1 MVFTEW
7 MLAVLYLIGGLNDL
21 FMDLV
26 FYCGPLR
33 KWIAQGRN
41 NPSVLPGELYDRPE
55 QAIAILIPAWD
66 ESAVIGAMLESTCT
80 RLDYVNYDIF
90 VGTYPNDEP
99 TQMEVARAAFD
110 RPRIHRVVC
119 PNDGPTSKADC
130 LNWIVE
136 AIKLKEQETGKR
148 YAIFTLQ
155 DAEDVVHPLTL
166 KVFNRFVP
174 EYDLIQVPVVPY
186 ERPLHKLTGGTYLDE
201 FAEVH
206 LKNLDA
212 RLAVGGMVPS
222 AGVGTAFGRAA
233 CDELAAQ
240 TNHVLF
246 PPVSLTEDYDFS
258 FRLFRNGRKSG
269 LAKVWVMN
277 TDNPANPYEELVAIR
292 EFFPAIFGDA
302 VRQKQRWM
310 LGITFQGWE
319 KLGWG
324 TTWRERYML
333 LRDRIGVLTSLLN
346 AVTLLIVMDVSEA
359 IVWATTHHRA
369 WNSDLGRFHLP
380 GALTGFIDVNIAL
393 LIYRI
398 IQRAVCVKEVAR
410 RRQML
415 MVPFRLIWGNVIDF
429 YCTLHAIRR
438 YVHSRVTGKPLK
450 WLKTAHEFPN
460 VEQLLR
466 THRPLGDLLLER
478 RLISPAQLSD
488 ALATQRWEGRGRRQL
503 GEILMSM
510 PAITAEQLNE
520 TLTVQARSKIRVQ
533 RAAEAELADQPIAA
547 RGESAEVKIAV
558 VPVAAVPVA
567 VEPMAAEVFELTPA
581 VTAELAEAEV
591 FEEAELPAPIP
602 APVVELDIPPRARP
616 VFAAASAPNA
626 SQQPLPADLDL
637 ASLQAGV
644 PAWLQ
649 VPAMQ
654 EETVAQ
660 PVPTFS
666 VQAPTRPVLVP
677 PRAVPATPVPAP
689 VAKGPAP
696 VIPISKPRPAANT
709 PVRRFSML
717 HDVASKWK
725 TPFPSKR
732 ILVAIGTRPEAIK
745 LAPLVLELQARIGD
759 QGGPEEVVVCATG
772 QHTDMVEEALATF
785 GVEVDLNLDVMSP
798 GQTLADVGAR
808 ILTRFSQIIAEF
820 RPDWVIVQGDTA
832 TTAMAGLAAFYAG
845 VRVAHVEAGLRTR
858 DLAQPFPEE
867 FNRRMVGIFANIHF
881 AATEWAKNNLLR
893 EGVHEEDIIV
903 TGNTGIDALHTNCGR
918 LGLDLGRQRT
928 AHRGP
933 VRVLVTAHRRENLE
947 DGIANICAAISNL
960 VTNNPGR
967 YVFLWPLHPN
977 PRVGEIARAML
988 WDHRDVLL
996 TGPAKYDELLGYLD
1010 QCDVVLTDSGGL
1022 QEEAPSFG
1030 KPVLIL
1036 REKTER
1042 PEGVRAGMA
1051 WLVGTDRERIEGAL
1065 EQLADQ
1071 IAERRTLRTPFNPY
1085 GDGFASIRI
1094 ADFFGGM
1101 QVKEFGAPVGRDEFG
1116 RKMPVPAGDFERLH
1130 SVS

>member
-7 MLAVLYLIGGLNDL
+7 LLAILYLIGGLNDL

-26 FYCGPLR
+26 YYCKPLR
-33 KWIAQGRN
+33 RWISQSRE
-41 NPSVLPGELYDRPE
+41 NPVAKPDELHGIPE
-55 QAIAILIPAWD
+55 QSIAILIPAWD

-80 RLDYVNYDIF
+80 RLDYSNYDIF
-90 VGTYPNDEP
+90 VGTYPNDEA

-110 RPRIHRVVC
+110 RPRVHKVVC

-174 EYDLIQVPVVPY
+174 EYDLIQLPVVPY
-186 ERPLHKLTGGTYLDE
+186 ERYLHKLTGGTYLDE

-222 AGVGTAFGRAA
+222 AGVGTAFGREA

-240 TNHVLF
+240 TNHILF

-258 FRLFRNGRKSG
+258 FRLYRNGRKSG
-269 LAKVWVMN
+269 LAKVWVRN
-277 TDNPANPYEELVAIR
+277 TDNPNNLYDELVAIR
-292 EFFPAIFGDA
+292 EFFPAIFADA

-324 TTWRERYML
+324 KTWRERYML

-346 AVTLLIVMDVSEA
+346 AVTLFILMSVAEA
-359 IVWATTHHRA
+359 IGSALAHHLA
-369 WNSDLGRFHLP
+369 WNADLGRYHFP
-380 GALTGFIDVNIAL
+380 GALTTLIDINIAL
-393 LIYRI
+393 LCNRI
-398 IQRAVCVKEVAR
+398 LQRALCVKEIAR
-410 RRQML
+410 RRQMA
-415 MVPFRLIWGNVIDF
+415 MVPFRLLWANVIDF
-429 YCTLHAIRR
+429 CCTIHAIRR
-438 YVHSRVTGKPLK
+438 YTYSRITGKPLK

-478 RLISPAQLSD
+478 RIISPAQLSD
-488 ALATQRWEGRGRRQL
+488 ALATQRWQGDNRLPL
-503 GEILMSM
+503 GEILLAI
-510 PAITAEQLNE
+510 PAITSEQLDE
-520 TLTVQARSKIRVQ
+520 TLAIQARSKVRVQ
-533 RAAEAELADQPIAA
+533 QAAEAALTEQPMLARHQDSVADIVVAQPASPMAEQPMPAA
-547 RGESAEVKIAV
+547 AIYGLR
-558 VPVAAVPVA
+558 PVAEAVKA
-567 VEPMAAEVFELTPA
+567 QAD
-581 VTAELAEAEV
+581 
-591 FEEAELPAPIP
+591 PAPHQD
-602 APVVELDIPPRARP
+602 LDISTLRE
-616 VFAAASAPNA
+616 
-626 SQQPLPADLDL
+626 
-637 ASLQAGV
+637 GV

-649 VPAMQ
+649 VTAIREVEKLP
-654 EETVAQ
+654 VAESPVAEPRPTYSVQ
-660 PVPTFS
+660 PV
-666 VQAPTRPVLVP
+666 AGPVLVP
-677 PRAVPATPVPAP
+677 IRITPAASKPDAVPSRPAR
-689 VAKGPAP
+689 
-696 VIPISKPRPAANT
+696 VIPFSAPHSAATHN
-709 PVRRFSML
+709 PRRFSML
-717 HDVASKWK
+717 HDVASNWK

-745 LAPLVLELQARIGD
+745 LAPLVRELQSRIGTRT
-759 QGGPEEVVVCATG
+759 GPADVFICATG
-772 QHTDMVEEALATF
+772 QHQEMVEEALAAF
-785 GVEVDLNLDVMSP
+785 GVEVDLNLDVLTP
-798 GQTLADVGAR
+798 GQSLASVSAR
-808 ILTRFSQIIAEF
+808 ILSRFEQVIADFE
-820 RPDWVIVQGDTA
+820 PDWVIVQGDTA

-858 DLAQPFPEE
+858 DLQSPFPEE
-867 FNRRMVGIFANIHF
+867 FNRRMVGMFANIHF

-893 EGVHEEDIIV
+893 EGVAEEDIVV
-903 TGNTGIDALHTNCGR
+903 TGNTGIDALRTNCDR
-918 LGLDLGRQRT
+918 LGIKLERPRPS
-928 AHRGP
+928 HSGP

-947 DGIANICAAISNL
+947 DGIPNICEAIANL
-960 VTNNPGR
+960 VTKDPGK
-967 YVFLWPLHPN
+967 YVFLWPMHPN
-977 PRVGEIARAML
+977 PRVNEIAKAYL
-988 WDHRDVLL
+988 WEHRDVLL

-1030 KPVLIL
+1030 KPVLIM

-1051 WLVGTDRERIEGAL
+1051 WLVGTDRARIEGAL
-1065 EQLADQ
+1065 EQLAAQ
-1071 IAERRTLRTPFNPY
+1071 IAERRTLRAPFNPY
-1085 GDGFASIRI
+1085 GDGYASARI
-1094 ADFFGGM
+1094 ADFFGGKT
-1101 QVKEFGAPVGRDEFG
+1101 VHEFGEVVELDEVPRRMPVGVRAEQ
-1116 RKMPVPAGDFERLH
+1116 RYQT
-1130 SVS
+1130 VS

>member
-7 MLAVLYLIGGLNDL
+7 LLALLYMIGGLNDL

-26 FYCGPLR
+26 FYCKPLR
-33 KWIAQGRN
+33 KWLAQGRE
-41 NPSVLPGELYDRPE
+41 NPTVKAGELYDRPE
-55 QAIAILIPAWD
+55 QPIAILIPAWD
-66 ESAVIGAMLESTCT
+66 ECAVIGAMLESTCT
-80 RLDYVNYDIF
+80 RLDYNNYDIF

-222 AGVGTAFGRAA
+222 AGVGTAFGREA

-277 TDNPANPYEELVAIR
+277 TDNPSNPYEELVAIR

-346 AVTLLIVMDVSEA
+346 AVTLFIVMCVVES
-359 IVWATTHHRA
+359 ILWALGHHHA
-369 WNSDLGRFHLP
+369 WNAGLGRFHFP
-380 GALTGFIDVNIAL
+380 GALTGFIDINVAL
-393 LIYRI
+393 LAYRI
-398 IQRAVCVKEVAR
+398 FQRASCVKEIAR

-429 YCTLHAIRR
+429 YCTIHAIRR

-488 ALATQRWEGRGRRQL
+488 ALATQRWEGHKRRQL

-510 PAITAEQLNE
+510 PAITAEQLQE
-520 TLTVQARSKIRVQ
+520 TLQVQARSKV
-533 RAAEAELADQPIAA
+533 RAQQAADAELVEAKPEWVKPQL
-547 RGESAEVKIAV
+547 ELVSAEVIAV
-558 VPVAAVPVA
+558 APEIAVP
-567 VEPMAAEVFELTPA
+567 
-581 VTAELAEAEV
+581 LAEPAYV
-591 FEEAELPAPIP
+591 EEADEIIP
-602 APVVELDIPPRARP
+602 AAMPVFELDIPPLPRP
-616 VFAAASAPNA
+616 VFAAAAQIPPDFA
-626 SQQPLPADLDL
+626 SVPLPMVAVDL

-654 EETVAQ
+654 QEAETIVSESA
-660 PVPTFS
+660 PTYS
-666 VQAPTRPVLVP
+666 VQPAARPALVP
-677 PRAVPATPVPAP
+677 PRPIPVPPAP
-689 VAKGPAP
+689 IAPPIAKGPAP
-696 VIPISKPRPAANT
+696 VIPISRPQRAADT
-709 PVRRFSML
+709 TARRFSML

-745 LAPLVLELQARIGD
+745 LAPLVLELRARIGTHGD
-759 QGGPEEVVVCATG
+759 PEDVFVCATG
-772 QHTDMVEEALATF
+772 QHTDMVEEALAAF
-785 GVEVDLNLDVMSP
+785 GVEVDANLDVMSHD
-798 GQTLADVGAR
+798 QTLAGVGAR
-808 ILTRFSQIIAEF
+808 ILTRFSQVIADYH
-820 RPDWVIVQGDTA
+820 PDWVIVQGDTA

-867 FNRRMVGIFANIHF
+867 FNRRVVGIFANIHF

-893 EGVHEEDIIV
+893 EGVHAEDIIV
-903 TGNTGIDALHTNCGR
+903 TGNTGIDALLTNCER
-918 LGLDLGRQRT
+918 IGLEPDRQRN

-947 DGIANICAAISNL
+947 EGIATICGAISNL

-977 PRVGEIARAML
+977 PRVGEIARVML
-988 WDHRDVLL
+988 GDHRDVLL
-996 TGPAKYDELLGYLD
+996 TGPAKYNDLLGYLD

-1030 KPVLIL
+1030 KPVLIM

-1042 PEGVRAGMA
+1042 PEGVRAGVA

-1065 EQLADQ
+1065 EQLAEQ
-1071 IAERRTLRTPFNPY
+1071 IAERRILRTPANPY

-1094 ADFFGGM
+1094 ADFFAGM
-1101 QVKEFGAPVGRDEFG
+1101 PVLEFGAPLDRDEIPG
-1116 RKMPVPAGDFERLH
+1116 RMPIQAAEFDRLH

>member
-1 MVFTEW
+1 MVLTEW
-7 MLAVLYLIGGLNDL
+7 LLAILYLVGGLNDL

-26 FYCGPLR
+26 YYIKPLR
-33 KWIAQGRN
+33 RWIAQGRE
-41 NPSVLPGELYDRPE
+41 NPVATPEELDGIPE
-55 QAIAILIPAWD
+55 QPIAILIPAWD
-66 ESAVIGAMLESTCT
+66 ESAVIGAMLESTVT
-80 RLDYVNYDIF
+80 RLDYTNYDIF
-90 VGTYPNDEP
+90 VGTYPNDEA

-110 RPRIHRVVC
+110 RPHVHKVVC

-136 AIKLKEQETGKR
+136 AIKLKEQETAKR

-174 EYDLIQVPVVPY
+174 EYDLIQVPVIPY
-186 ERPLHKLTGGTYLDE
+186 ERYLHKLTGGTYLDE

-222 AGVGTAFGRAA
+222 AGVGTAFGREA

-240 TNHVLF
+240 TNHILF

-258 FRLFRNGRKSG
+258 FRLYRNGRKSG
-269 LAKVWVMN
+269 LAKVWVLN
-277 TDNPANPYEELVAIR
+277 DDNPNNRYEELVAIR
-292 EFFPAIFGDA
+292 EFFPAIFSDA

-324 TTWRERYML
+324 KTWRERYML

-346 AVTLLIVMDVSEA
+346 AVTLFILMSVSEA
-359 IVWATTHHRA
+359 IGWSLAHHRA
-369 WNSDLGRFHLP
+369 WNADLGRYHFSGTLN
-380 GALTGFIDVNIAL
+380 AFIDVNIAL
-393 LIYRI
+393 LCLRVM
-398 IQRAVCVKEVAR
+398 QRALCVQEVAR

-415 MVPFRLIWGNVIDF
+415 MVPLRLLWSNVIDF

-438 YVHSRVTGKPLK
+438 YTYSRFTGKPIK

-488 ALATQRWEGRGRRQL
+488 ALATQRWQGGKRLPL
-503 GEILMSM
+503 GEILLAI
-510 PAITAEQLNE
+510 PAITPEQLDE
-520 TLTVQARSKIRVQ
+520 TLAIQARSKVRVQ
-533 RAAEAELADQPIAA
+533 QAVEAVLAEEPILAAGDDSSAGIAA
-547 RGESAEVKIAV
+547 ALPAALVDEQPMPAAAVYGLRPVSEVV
-558 VPVAAVPVA
+558 QPVAESVP
-567 VEPMAAEVFELTPA
+567 
-581 VTAELAEAEV
+581 
-591 FEEAELPAPIP
+591 
-602 APVVELDIPPRARP
+602 
-616 VFAAASAPNA
+616 AAAPHSGFDA
-626 SQQPLPADLDL
+626 STLQQ
-637 ASLQAGV
+637 GV

-649 VPAMQ
+649 VAPL
-654 EETVAQ
+654 
-660 PVPTFS
+660 PVLEAPEPRLSYS
-666 VQAPTRPVLVP
+666 VQPAAGPVLVP
-677 PRAVPATPVPAP
+677 SP
-689 VAKGPAP
+689 VAEPEPKPEPKPVAIPSGPAP
-696 VIPISKPRPAANT
+696 VIPISGPHTAAPN
-709 PVRRFSML
+709 PSRRFSML
-717 HDVASKWK
+717 HNVASNWN
-725 TPFPSKR
+725 TSYPSKR

-745 LAPLVLELQARIGD
+745 LAPLVRELQSRIGTR
-759 QGGPEEVVVCATG
+759 GGPQDVFVCATG
-772 QHTDMVEEALATF
+772 QHLDMVEEALAAF
-785 GVEVDLNLDVMSP
+785 GVEVDLNLDVMTP
-798 GQTLADVGAR
+798 GQSLASVSAR
-808 ILTRFSQIIAEF
+808 VLTRFEQVIAEF
-820 RPDWVIVQGDTA
+820 QPDWVIVQGDTA

-858 DLAQPFPEE
+858 DLQQPFPEE
-867 FNRRMVGIFANIHF
+867 FNRRMVGIFANVHF

-893 EGVHEEDIIV
+893 EGVAEEDIVV
-903 TGNTGIDALHTNCGR
+903 TGNTGIDALRTHCDR
-918 LGLDLGRQRT
+918 LGIKLERQRPP
-928 AHRGP
+928 HSGP

-947 DGIANICAAISNL
+947 DGIANICEAIANL
-960 VTNNPGR
+960 VTKDPGK

-977 PRVGEIARAML
+977 PRVNEIARAYL
-988 WDHRDVLL
+988 WQHRDVLL

-1051 WLVGTDRERIEGAL
+1051 WLVGADRARIEGAL
-1065 EQLADQ
+1065 EQLAEQ
-1071 IAERRTLRTPFNPY
+1071 LAEHRTLRTPYNPY
-1085 GDGFASIRI
+1085 GDGYASARI
-1094 ADFFGGM
+1094 ADFFSGKP
-1101 QVKEFGAPVGRDEFG
+1101 VHEFGELVELDEIPRRMPVGVRAEQ
-1116 RKMPVPAGDFERLH
+1116 RYQT
-1130 SVS
+1130 VS